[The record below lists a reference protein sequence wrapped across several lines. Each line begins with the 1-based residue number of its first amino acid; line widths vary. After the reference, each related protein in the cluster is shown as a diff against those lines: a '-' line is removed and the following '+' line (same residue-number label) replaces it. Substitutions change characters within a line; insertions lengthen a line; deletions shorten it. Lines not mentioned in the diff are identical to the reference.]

1 MRSVQRQYEPR
12 YGQRAIELD
21 LEAFSP
27 TIETV
32 EPGNYRNPAFLAKP
46 QAVRSATAARGKR
59 EAEQAGSRAA
69 QARAARSKAQLQK
82 QAKAVGA
89 KQATAGKT
97 EHLHAE
103 RSPQARK
110 ERLPATCKERP
121 PTAKKKGGGASRAF
135 VPWCSRR

>member
-1 MRSVQRQYEPR
+1 MREVQRRYEPR
-12 YGQRAIELD
+12 YGQTAIELD

-27 TIETV
+27 TIDTV

-46 QAVRSATAARGKR
+46 QAVRGATASRSKR

-82 QAKAVGA
+82 QAKSVVA
-89 KQATAGKT
+89 KQGEAGKADQ
-97 EHLHAE
+97 LHAE

-121 PTAKKKGGGASRAF
+121 QTTKKKGGGASRAF